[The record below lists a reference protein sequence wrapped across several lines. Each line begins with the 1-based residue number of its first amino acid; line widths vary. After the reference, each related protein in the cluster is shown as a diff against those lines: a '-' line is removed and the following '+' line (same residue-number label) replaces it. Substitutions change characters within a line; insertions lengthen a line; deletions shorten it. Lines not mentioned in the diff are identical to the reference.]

1 MLNTKFE
8 FDFSDDELI
17 FRLIKEYNECE
28 SKDSDIVLNLK
39 GYELQALLIN
49 LIIGRI
55 PYQVCTKY
63 VLPELA
69 NKQLKNQST

>member
-1 MLNTKFE
+1 MFNTKFE
-8 FDFSDDELI
+8 FDFSSDPLI
-17 FRLIKEYNECE
+17 SRLIEEYNECE

-49 LIIGRI
+49 LIIGKI

-69 NKQLKNQST
+69 NKQLKNQSI